1 VVTRPTNR
9 GQLEKTLAWL
19 AGAGRLSDG
28 DAAVVQAL
36 RSMAGVLDGEP
47 ANAALWRQYLR
58 TLGDLCGSGD
68 AGESFDD
75 AVADLFAEIRDEAP
89 PGA

>member
-1 VVTRPTNR
+1 
-9 GQLEKTLAWL
+9 
-19 AGAGRLSDG
+19 
-28 DAAVVQAL
+28 
-36 RSMAGVLDGEP
+36 MAGVLDGEP
-47 ANAALWRQYLR
+47 GNAALWRQYLR